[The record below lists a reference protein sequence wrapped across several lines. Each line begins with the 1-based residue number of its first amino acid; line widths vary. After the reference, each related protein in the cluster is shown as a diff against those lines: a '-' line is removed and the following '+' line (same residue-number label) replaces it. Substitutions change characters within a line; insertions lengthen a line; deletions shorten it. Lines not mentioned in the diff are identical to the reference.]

1 MEPKRETWWSHRR
14 AGSRQVDQPRSP
26 TALKGA
32 RPRRSGIG
40 LLAGARRTVFG
51 YAIARATR
59 DNSPCALNGAGNSP
73 VRDSSLCANKKIYHR
88 HGRDGVNEFT
98 RQTVPLPM
106 YTKALDRR
114 ERHGWRFRL
123 ASRGTFEV
131 ELAAMPTLLS
141 DR

>member
-40 LLAGARRTVFG
+40 LLEEPGQTFFG

-59 DNSPCALNGAGNSP
+59 DNSPCALNGA
-73 VRDSSLCANKKIYHR
+73 VRVTRLSGILPSAQTKKSTPI
-88 HGRDGVNEFT
+88 
-98 RQTVPLPM
+98 
-106 YTKALDRR
+106 
-114 ERHGWRFRL
+114 